1 MQDKFRVHDVA
12 CIRTGKYAGLMGT
25 VTETR
30 DAVGV
35 RWPTL
40 CVVQTH
46 VRVKVEGMRDDKPV
60 NAHVWLK
67 RSAVERKSNG

>member
-25 VTETR
+25 VTDTKDE
-30 DAVGV
+30 AGK
-35 RWPTL
+35 
-40 CVVQTH
+40 QTG
-46 VRVKVEGMRDDKPV
+46 VRVKVEGVRDDQKV
-60 NAHVWLK
+60 SAHVWLK

>member
-25 VTETR
+25 VTDTKDE
-30 DAVGV
+30 AGK
-35 RWPTL
+35 
-40 CVVQTH
+40 QTG
-46 VRVKVEGMRDDKPV
+46 VRVKVEGVRDDQPV

>member
-25 VTETR
+25 VTDTKDE
-30 DAVGV
+30 AGK
-35 RWPTL
+35 
-40 CVVQTH
+40 QTG
-46 VRVKVEGMRDDKPV
+46 VRVKVEGVRDDKPV

>member
-12 CIRTGKYAGLMGT
+12 CIRTGKYAGLVGT
-25 VTETR
+25 VTDTKDE
-30 DAVGV
+30 AGK
-35 RWPTL
+35 
-40 CVVQTH
+40 QTG
-46 VRVKVEGMRDDKPV
+46 VRVKVEGVRDDQPV

>member
-25 VTETR
+25 VTDTKDE
-30 DAVGV
+30 AGK
-35 RWPTL
+35 
-40 CVVQTH
+40 QTG

-60 NAHVWLK
+60 SAHVWLK

>member
-25 VTETR
+25 VTDTKD
-30 DAVGV
+30 DAGK
-35 RWPTL
+35 
-40 CVVQTH
+40 QTG
-46 VRVKVEGMRDDKPV
+46 VRVKVEGVRDDQPV
-60 NAHVWLK
+60 SAHVWLK

>member
-25 VTETR
+25 VTDTKDE
-30 DAVGV
+30 AGK
-35 RWPTL
+35 
-40 CVVQTH
+40 QTG
-46 VRVKVEGMRDDKPV
+46 VRVKVEGVRDDKPV
-60 NAHVWLK
+60 SAHVWLK